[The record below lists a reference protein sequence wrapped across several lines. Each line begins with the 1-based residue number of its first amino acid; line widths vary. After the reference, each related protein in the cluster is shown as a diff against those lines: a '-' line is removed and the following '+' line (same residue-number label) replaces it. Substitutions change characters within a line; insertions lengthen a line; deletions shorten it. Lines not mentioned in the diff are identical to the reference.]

1 MNMSQQFLVS
11 LPMLGDS
18 NFFKSVVYVENHD
31 GDGAKGW
38 IVNKELDNRVAVRLR
53 KSIQLGINAPIYY
66 GGPVKSINALCYIV
80 AI

>member
-38 IVNKELDNRVAVRLR
+38 IVNTTRQQSSCKIA
-53 KSIQLGINAPIYY
+53 
-66 GGPVKSINALCYIV
+66 
-80 AI
+80 

>member
-1 MNMSQQFLVS
+1 MSQQFLVS

-53 KSIQLGINAPIYY
+53 KSIQL
-66 GGPVKSINALCYIV
+66 
-80 AI
+80 